1 MPDKKYVY
9 LFADG
14 AAEGQGDWRNLLG
27 GKGAGLAEMT
37 TLSIRVPPGFTLSTE
52 ACLTYYALGN
62 RYPDGLW
69 DEVLT
74 ALGCIE
80 RSLDATF
87 GEPNNPLLLSVRSGA
102 RESMPGMMD
111 TVLNIGL
118 NDQTVEGLSAVSGD
132 PRFAYD
138 SYRRFVTMF
147 SNVVMGV
154 QHETLEAL
162 LNEAKAQQ
170 RAASDSDL
178 SAEALRDLIAVMK
191 ARVQDVTGRA
201 FPHRPWDQLRLSIN
215 AVFASWHNDRA
226 AAYRRL
232 NGIPDDWGTAVNVQ
246 AMVFGNR
253 GEDSGTGVVFTRD
266 PSSGE
271 KYLFGEFLPN
281 AQGEDVVAGI
291 RDPKPLTALRHRFPG
306 VHAELTQVCQR
317 LEQHYRDMQDIEF
330 TVQNGTLYLLQTR
343 SGKRTAPAA
352 VRIAVEMV
360 HEGLIDS
367 REAVMR
373 VQPAQI
379 DQLLHPMIDPQA
391 SLQILGRGLPASPG
405 AASGQAVFTAEDAVR
420 RHENGAR
427 VLLIR
432 TETSPEDIRGM
443 HAAQGILT
451 ARGGMTSHA
460 AVVARGMGKCCIVGC
475 RDLVINESAGYC
487 HIGNQMVQAGDAL
500 TLDGTTGQ
508 IILGQAP
515 LVEADLGGDFA
526 ELMKWADSFRRLA
539 VRCNADTPED
549 ADIARRFGAE
559 GIGLCR
565 TEHMFFAEDRLMA
578 VRQMIVANTN
588 ETRQEALAQILPMQK
603 NDFKAILRIMHGL
616 PVTIRLL
623 DPPLH
628 EFLPQ
633 ALEEI
638 GELAA
643 YMRRPAREVRRR
655 VEDMRES
662 NPMLGHRGCR
672 LGITDPDIYCMQ
684 VRAMMEAAC
693 ELKREGIEV
702 ELEIMVPLVGHVEEL
717 AIVKGHIQTAAE
729 QVIQATGVR
738 FAYLIGTMI
747 ELPRAVLTA
756 GAIAREAEFFS
767 YGTNDLTQTTL
778 GLSRDDA
785 GMFLPPYI
793 DRQILQHDPFVVL
806 DEEGVGE
813 LIHMGIERGRGTR
826 PDLKIGICGEHGGEP
841 LSVAFCHRAD
851 MDYVSCSPFRVP
863 IARLAAAQA
872 ALCEAATDEI
882 GTASHDD

>member
-14 AAEGQGDWRNLLG
+14 AAEGHGDWRNLLG

-37 TLSIRVPPGFTLSTE
+37 TLGIRVPPGFTLSTE
-52 ACLTYYALGN
+52 ACLAYYALGN

-74 ALGCIE
+74 ALGCVE
-80 RSLDATF
+80 RSVDATF
-87 GEPNNPLLLSVRSGA
+87 GGPDNPLLMSVRSGA

-118 NDQTVEGLSAVSGD
+118 NDQTVEGLSAASGD

-154 QHETLEAL
+154 QHEVLEAL
-162 LNEAKAQQ
+162 LDEAKAQQ
-170 RAASDSDL
+170 RVASDSEL
-178 SAEALRDLIAVMK
+178 SAEALCDLIAVMK

-201 FPHRPWDQLRLSIN
+201 FPYRPWDQLRLSIS

-232 NGIPDDWGTAVNVQ
+232 QGISDDWGTAVNVQ

-253 GEDSGTGVVFTRD
+253 GEDCGTGVVFTRD

-291 RDPKPLTALRHRFPG
+291 RDPKPLTALRHRFPDI
-306 VHAELTQVCQR
+306 HAELTQVCQR

-343 SGKRTAPAA
+343 SGKRAAPAA

-391 SLQILGRGLPASPG
+391 SLQVLGRGLPASPG

-432 TETSPEDIRGM
+432 NETSPEDIRGM

-487 HIGNQMVQAGDAL
+487 RIGNQMIQAGDAL
-500 TLDGTTGQ
+500 TLDGTAGQ
-508 IILGQAP
+508 VILGQAP

-526 ELMKWADSFRRLA
+526 ELMKWADSFRRLG

-578 VRQMIVANTN
+578 VRQMIVANVD

-603 NDFKAILRIMHGL
+603 DDFKAILRIMHGL

-672 LGITDPDIYCMQ
+672 LGITDPDIYRMQ

-717 AIVKGHIQTAAE
+717 VIVKRHIQAAAE

-738 FAYLIGTMI
+738 LTYLIGTMI

-756 GAIAREAEFFS
+756 GAIAREADFFS
-767 YGTNDLTQTTL
+767 YGTNDLTQTAL

-826 PDLKIGICGEHGGEP
+826 PDLKVGICGEHGGEP

-872 ALCEAATDEI
+872 ALHEVATEN
-882 GTASHDD
+882 GSA

>member
-1 MPDKKYVY
+1 
-9 LFADG
+9 
-14 AAEGQGDWRNLLG
+14 
-27 GKGAGLAEMT
+27 
-37 TLSIRVPPGFTLSTE
+37 
-52 ACLTYYALGN
+52 
-62 RYPDGLW
+62 
-69 DEVLT
+69 
-74 ALGCIE
+74 
-80 RSLDATF
+80 
-87 GEPNNPLLLSVRSGA
+87 
-102 RESMPGMMD
+102 MMD

-118 NDQTVEGLSAVSGD
+118 NDQTVEGLSAASGD

-162 LNEAKAQQ
+162 LDEAKAQQ
-170 RAASDSDL
+170 RVTNDSDL

-191 ARVQDVTGRA
+191 ARVQDATGRA

-232 NGIPDDWGTAVNVQ
+232 HGIPDDWGTAVNVQ

-291 RDPKPLTALRHRFPG
+291 RDPKPLTALRHRSFPTSMPSWCRCASG
-306 VHAELTQVCQR
+306 WSSITATCR
-317 LEQHYRDMQDIEF
+317 TSSSPCR
-330 TVQNGTLYLLQTR
+330 TASLYLLQTR

-352 VRIAVEMV
+352 VRIAVEMAQ
-360 HEGLIDS
+360 EGLIDS

-391 SLQILGRGLPASPG
+391 SLQVLGRGLPASPG

-432 TETSPEDIRGM
+432 NETSPEDIRGM

-487 HIGNQMVQAGDAL
+487 RIGNQMIQAGDAL

-526 ELMKWADSFRRLA
+526 ELMKWADSFRRLG

-549 ADIARRFGAE
+549 ADVARRF
-559 GIGLCR
+559 
-565 TEHMFFAEDRLMA
+565 
-578 VRQMIVANTN
+578 
-588 ETRQEALAQILPMQK
+588 
-603 NDFKAILRIMHGL
+603 
-616 PVTIRLL
+616 
-623 DPPLH
+623 
-628 EFLPQ
+628 
-633 ALEEI
+633 
-638 GELAA
+638 
-643 YMRRPAREVRRR
+643 RRR
-655 VEDMRES
+655 
-662 NPMLGHRGCR
+662 GHRS
-672 LGITDPDIYCMQ
+672 
-684 VRAMMEAAC
+684 
-693 ELKREGIEV
+693 
-702 ELEIMVPLVGHVEEL
+702 VP
-717 AIVKGHIQTAAE
+717 
-729 QVIQATGVR
+729 
-738 FAYLIGTMI
+738 
-747 ELPRAVLTA
+747 
-756 GAIAREAEFFS
+756 
-767 YGTNDLTQTTL
+767 
-778 GLSRDDA
+778 
-785 GMFLPPYI
+785 
-793 DRQILQHDPFVVL
+793 
-806 DEEGVGE
+806 
-813 LIHMGIERGRGTR
+813 
-826 PDLKIGICGEHGGEP
+826 
-841 LSVAFCHRAD
+841 HRAH
-851 MDYVSCSPFRVP
+851 VLR
-863 IARLAAAQA
+863 R
-872 ALCEAATDEI
+872 
-882 GTASHDD
+882 

>member
-1 MPDKKYVY
+1 MPK
-9 LFADG
+9 
-14 AAEGQGDWRNLLG
+14 
-27 GKGAGLAEMT
+27 
-37 TLSIRVPPGFTLSTE
+37 
-52 ACLTYYALGN
+52 
-62 RYPDGLW
+62 
-69 DEVLT
+69 
-74 ALGCIE
+74 
-80 RSLDATF
+80 
-87 GEPNNPLLLSVRSGA
+87 
-102 RESMPGMMD
+102 
-111 TVLNIGL
+111 
-118 NDQTVEGLSAVSGD
+118 
-132 PRFAYD
+132 
-138 SYRRFVTMF
+138 
-147 SNVVMGV
+147 
-154 QHETLEAL
+154 
-162 LNEAKAQQ
+162 
-170 RAASDSDL
+170 
-178 SAEALRDLIAVMK
+178 
-191 ARVQDVTGRA
+191 
-201 FPHRPWDQLRLSIN
+201 
-215 AVFASWHNDRA
+215 
-226 AAYRRL
+226 
-232 NGIPDDWGTAVNVQ
+232 
-246 AMVFGNR
+246 
-253 GEDSGTGVVFTRD
+253 
-266 PSSGE
+266 
-271 KYLFGEFLPN
+271 
-281 AQGEDVVAGI
+281 
-291 RDPKPLTALRHRFPG
+291 
-306 VHAELTQVCQR
+306 LTQVCQR

-391 SLQILGRGLPASPG
+391 SLQVLGRGLPASPG

-432 TETSPEDIRGM
+432 NETSPEDIRGM

-487 HIGNQMVQAGDAL
+487 RIGNQMIQAGDAL
-500 TLDGTTGQ
+500 TLDGTAGQ
-508 IILGQAP
+508 VILGQAP

-526 ELMKWADSFRRLA
+526 ELMKWADSFRRLG

-578 VRQMIVANTN
+578 VRQMIVANVD

-603 NDFKAILRIMHGL
+603 DDFKAILRIMHGL

-672 LGITDPDIYCMQ
+672 LGITDPDIYRMQ

-717 AIVKGHIQTAAE
+717 VIVKRHIQAAAE

-738 FAYLIGTMI
+738 LTYLIGTMI

-756 GAIAREAEFFS
+756 GAIAREADFFS
-767 YGTNDLTQTTL
+767 YGTNDLTQTAL

-826 PDLKIGICGEHGGEP
+826 PDLKVGICGEHGGEP

-872 ALCEAATDEI
+872 ALHEVATEN
-882 GTASHDD
+882 GSA

>member
-1 MPDKKYVY
+1 MADKKYVY

-14 AAEGQGDWRNLLG
+14 AAEGQGSWRDLLG
-27 GKGAGLAEMT
+27 GKGAGLADMT
-37 TLSIRVPPGFTLSTE
+37 ALGIRVPPGFTLSTE
-52 ACLTYYALGN
+52 ACLAYYALGN

-74 ALGCIE
+74 ALGSVE
-80 RSLDATF
+80 RSVGAAF
-87 GEPNNPLLLSVRSGA
+87 GGPNNPLLLSVRSGA

-118 NDQTVEGLSAVSGD
+118 NDQTVEGLSAASGD

-154 QHETLEAL
+154 QHDVLEAL
-162 LNEAKAQQ
+162 LDEAKAQQ
-170 RAASDSDL
+170 RVSRDSEL

-191 ARVQDVTGRA
+191 ARVQDVTRRA

-291 RDPKPLTALRHRFPG
+291 RDPKPLTALRHQFPDI
-306 VHAELTQVCQR
+306 HAELVQICQR

-352 VRIAVEMV
+352 VRIAVEMAQ
-360 HEGLIDS
+360 EGLIDS

-391 SLQILGRGLPASPG
+391 SLQVLGRGLPASPG

-420 RHENGAR
+420 RQENGAR

-432 TETSPEDIRGM
+432 NETSPEDIRGM

-487 HIGNQMVQAGDAL
+487 RIGNQTIQAGDAL

-526 ELMKWADSFRRLA
+526 ELMKWADSFRRLG

-578 VRQMIVANTN
+578 VRQMIVANTD
-588 ETRQEALAQILPMQK
+588 ETRQEALDQILPMQK
-603 NDFKAILRIMHGL
+603 DDFKAILRIMHGL

-655 VEDMRES
+655 VEGMWES

-672 LGITDPDIYCMQ
+672 LGITDPDIYRMQ

-702 ELEIMVPLVGHVEEL
+702 ELEVMVPLVGHVEEL
-717 AIVKGHIQTAAE
+717 AIVKRHVQAVAE
-729 QVIQATGVR
+729 QVMQAQGVR
-738 FAYLIGTMI
+738 LTYLIGTMI

-767 YGTNDLTQTTL
+767 YGTNDLTQTAL

-813 LIHMGIERGRGTR
+813 LISIGIERGRGTR
-826 PDLKIGICGEHGGEP
+826 PDLKVGICGEHGGEP
-841 LSVAFCHRAD
+841 LSVAFCHGAD

-872 ALCEAATDEI
+872 ALREVAAA
-882 GTASHDD
+882 GSGAASHDE

>member
-1 MPDKKYVY
+1 
-9 LFADG
+9 
-14 AAEGQGDWRNLLG
+14 
-27 GKGAGLAEMT
+27 
-37 TLSIRVPPGFTLSTE
+37 
-52 ACLTYYALGN
+52 
-62 RYPDGLW
+62 
-69 DEVLT
+69 
-74 ALGCIE
+74 
-80 RSLDATF
+80 
-87 GEPNNPLLLSVRSGA
+87 
-102 RESMPGMMD
+102 
-111 TVLNIGL
+111 
-118 NDQTVEGLSAVSGD
+118 
-132 PRFAYD
+132 
-138 SYRRFVTMF
+138 
-147 SNVVMGV
+147 
-154 QHETLEAL
+154 
-162 LNEAKAQQ
+162 
-170 RAASDSDL
+170 
-178 SAEALRDLIAVMK
+178 
-191 ARVQDVTGRA
+191 
-201 FPHRPWDQLRLSIN
+201 
-215 AVFASWHNDRA
+215 
-226 AAYRRL
+226 
-232 NGIPDDWGTAVNVQ
+232 
-246 AMVFGNR
+246 
-253 GEDSGTGVVFTRD
+253 
-266 PSSGE
+266 
-271 KYLFGEFLPN
+271 
-281 AQGEDVVAGI
+281 
-291 RDPKPLTALRHRFPG
+291 
-306 VHAELTQVCQR
+306 
-317 LEQHYRDMQDIEF
+317 MQDIEF
-330 TVQNGTLYLLQTR
+330 TVQNGILYLLQTR

-367 REAVMR
+367 REAVKR

-391 SLQILGRGLPASPG
+391 SLQVLGRGLPASPG

-432 TETSPEDIRGM
+432 GETSPEDIRGM

-487 HIGNQMVQAGDAL
+487 RIGNQMIQAGDAL
-500 TLDGTTGQ
+500 TLDGSTGQ

-526 ELMKWADSFRRLA
+526 ELMKWADSFRRLG

-578 VRQMIVANTN
+578 VRQMIVANTD

-603 NDFKAILRIMHGL
+603 NDFKSILRIMHGL

-655 VEDMRES
+655 VEDMWES

-672 LGITDPDIYCMQ
+672 LGITDPDIYRMQ

-717 AIVKGHIQTAAE
+717 AIVKRHVQTEAE
-729 QVIQATGVR
+729 QVMQAQGTR
-738 FAYLIGTMI
+738 LNYLIGTMI

-778 GLSRDDA
+778 GTEPRRRGHVSATLHR
-785 GMFLPPYI
+785 PP
-793 DRQILQHDPFVVL
+793 DSAA
-806 DEEGVGE
+806 
-813 LIHMGIERGRGTR
+813 R
-826 PDLKIGICGEHGGEP
+826 PLCG
-841 LSVAFCHRAD
+841 
-851 MDYVSCSPFRVP
+851 
-863 IARLAAAQA
+863 AR
-872 ALCEAATDEI
+872 
-882 GTASHDD
+882 

>member
-1 MPDKKYVY
+1 M
-9 LFADG
+9 
-14 AAEGQGDWRNLLG
+14 
-27 GKGAGLAEMT
+27 
-37 TLSIRVPPGFTLSTE
+37 
-52 ACLTYYALGN
+52 
-62 RYPDGLW
+62 
-69 DEVLT
+69 
-74 ALGCIE
+74 
-80 RSLDATF
+80 
-87 GEPNNPLLLSVRSGA
+87 
-102 RESMPGMMD
+102 
-111 TVLNIGL
+111 
-118 NDQTVEGLSAVSGD
+118 
-132 PRFAYD
+132 
-138 SYRRFVTMF
+138 
-147 SNVVMGV
+147 
-154 QHETLEAL
+154 
-162 LNEAKAQQ
+162 
-170 RAASDSDL
+170 
-178 SAEALRDLIAVMK
+178 
-191 ARVQDVTGRA
+191 
-201 FPHRPWDQLRLSIN
+201 
-215 AVFASWHNDRA
+215 
-226 AAYRRL
+226 
-232 NGIPDDWGTAVNVQ
+232 
-246 AMVFGNR
+246 
-253 GEDSGTGVVFTRD
+253 
-266 PSSGE
+266 
-271 KYLFGEFLPN
+271 
-281 AQGEDVVAGI
+281 VAGI

-306 VHAELTQVCQR
+306 IHAELTQVCQR
-317 LEQHYRDMQDIEF
+317 LERHYRDMQDIEF
-330 TVQNGTLYLLQTR
+330 TVQNGSLYLLQTR

-367 REAVMR
+367 REAVTR

-379 DQLLHPMIDPQA
+379 DQVLQPMIDPQA
-391 SLQILGRGLPASPG
+391 SLQVLGRGLPASPG

-432 TETSPEDIRGM
+432 SETSPEDIRGM

-487 HIGNQMVQAGDAL
+487 RIGNQMIQAGDAL

-526 ELMKWADSFRRLA
+526 ELMKWADSFRRLG

-578 VRQMIVANTN
+578 VRQMIVANTD
-588 ETRQEALAQILPMQK
+588 ETRQEALDQILPMQK

-672 LGITDPDIYCMQ
+672 LGITDPDIYRMQ

-717 AIVKGHIQTAAE
+717 AIVKRHVQAAAE
-729 QVIQATGVR
+729 QVMQAQGVR
-738 FAYLIGTMI
+738 LRYLIGTMI

-767 YGTNDLTQTTL
+767 YGTNDLTQTAL

-813 LIHMGIERGRGTR
+813 LIGMGIERGRGTR
-826 PDLKIGICGEHGGEP
+826 PDLKVGICGEHGGEP

-872 ALCEAATDEI
+872 ALREAADAGERRPKQC
-882 GTASHDD
+882 H